1 MEWTFFIIFVILS
14 FATLFIIKMKK
25 VKILLF
31 YGIGIVAIP
40 IFFLLISVLGMH
52 FFKLIGKVEIMQN
65 LGVFIITL
73 TISSMT
79 FCLLNLFNLL
89 PTVMINFILGFHE
102 RYNST
107 NMNKN
112 PIVFFVNNKL
122 IIQSIYSFLIFKGSI
137 LVFYGIWFEL
147 KF

>member
-1 MEWTFFIIFVILS
+1 MKWIFFIIFVILS
-14 FATLFIIKMKK
+14 FATLFTIKMEK

-31 YGIGIVAIP
+31 YGIGIVVIP
-40 IFFLLISVLGMH
+40 IFFLLISMLGMH
-52 FFKLIGKVEIMQN
+52 FFKIIGKIEIMQN
-65 LGVFIITL
+65 LRVFIITL

-79 FCLLNLFNLL
+79 FCILNLFNLL

-112 PIVFFVNNKL
+112 PIALFVDNKL
-122 IIQSIYSFLIFKGSI
+122 MIQSVCSFLIFMGSI
-137 LVFYGIWFEL
+137 LIFYAIWFKL
-147 KF
+147 KL